1 MKTILVTGANKGIG
15 YGIVRKLLRDYSD
28 TCLLLGSR
36 DVQRGE
42 NAVKTLIEELG
53 MFRTAATKNTFI
65 YFKVL
70 STRKDWR

>member
-42 NAVKTLIEELG
+42 NAVKTLIDELG
-53 MFRTAATKNTFI
+53 MFRTAATKNTFL
-65 YFKVL
+65 F
-70 STRKDWR
+70 